1 MLIDLKYLMIIEMIL
16 EINILKKKLKKE
28 YYEKN
33 HIKRTVQDRCLDL
46 DLYPGLNRK
55 DPHKTIYNY

>member
-1 MLIDLKYLMIIEMIL
+1 MIL

-33 HIKRTVQDRCLDL
+33 HIKKRTVQDRCLDL

>member
-1 MLIDLKYLMIIEMIL
+1 MIL